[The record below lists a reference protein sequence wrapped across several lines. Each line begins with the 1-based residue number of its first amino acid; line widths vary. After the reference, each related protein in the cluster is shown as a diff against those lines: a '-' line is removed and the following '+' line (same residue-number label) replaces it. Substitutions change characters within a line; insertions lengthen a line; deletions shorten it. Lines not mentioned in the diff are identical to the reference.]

1 MVIEFGYWEVQTEPK
16 ETFGKKYFVA
26 RHRCNPTKVE
36 LVFIKGKELEGKK
49 ELVEFIKKEIID

>member
-1 MVIEFGYWEVQTEPK
+1 MFIECGYWEVQTEPE

>member
-1 MVIEFGYWEVQTEPK
+1 MVIEFGYWEVQTEPE